1 MNRIELIISFLILT
15 IIILLNI
22 DVYILNSKF
31 SGIEYSSPTIFFS
44 PVGIFII
51 VAYMINNINDDEKKR
66 KYLRIFQISIA
77 ITFVIIGI
85 TTLYLSFFGEDKY
98 ITIYRAE
105 FLPIIIAIPSL
116 IGGSYYTFKLLKKK
130 DNTN

>member
-31 SGIEYSSPTIFFS
+31 SGIDISPTIFFS

-85 TTLYLSFFGEDKY
+85 TALYLSFFGEDKY

-130 DNTN
+130 R